1 MARYFKSD
9 NTAPV
14 AAEILAAI
22 AAANDG
28 YAAGYGDDD
37 WSQRLN
43 ARYSALFAHD
53 VRVFPVVSGT
63 AANADRKSTRLNS
76 SHSSVSRMPSSA

>member
-28 YAAGYGDDD
+28 DAPG
-37 WSQRLN
+37 
-43 ARYSALFAHD
+43 
-53 VRVFPVVSGT
+53 
-63 AANADRKSTRLNS
+63 
-76 SHSSVSRMPSSA
+76 